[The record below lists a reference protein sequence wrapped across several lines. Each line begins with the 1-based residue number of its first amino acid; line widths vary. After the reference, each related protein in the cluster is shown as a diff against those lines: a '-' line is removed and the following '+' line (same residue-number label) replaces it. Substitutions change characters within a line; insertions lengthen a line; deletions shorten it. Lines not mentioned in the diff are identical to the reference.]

1 VTAQVSSTVRAP
13 AHVAIIGR
21 GADTETEG
29 GVAYALRELGAEVR
43 RIGLRDRA
51 HELVEDDEGNPPR
64 ALVVD
69 PGDRMDLAAE
79 VLRAARAVR
88 ALSRVGALLLVD
100 MGHAARIDPGWGFDD
115 FLVRPFGADELYA
128 RIRSLE
134 WGRSDFTT
142 DERHKVGS
150 IVVDRARHEVT
161 VEGREVSLTAKEFGL
176 LACFCERRGV
186 VMSRTHLLGEVW
198 GASYQGGPRTV
209 DIHVRRLRAKLG
221 AAFPLDTLRGW
232 GYRLRT
238 PETD

>member
-1 VTAQVSSTVRAP
+1 MPVMAAIRAS

-21 GADTETEG
+21 GTDTETEG

-51 HELVEDDEGNPPR
+51 SALVEGDESNVPR

-69 PGDRMDLAAE
+69 PGDRLDLAAE
-79 VLRAARAVR
+79 VLRGARAVR
-88 ALSRVGALLLVD
+88 TLARVGALLLVE
-100 MGHAARIDPGWGFDD
+100 MGHAARIDPAWGFDD

-128 RIRSLE
+128 RIRNLE

-142 DERHKVGS
+142 DERHKVGG
-150 IVVDRARHEVT
+150 IVVDRARRQVS
-161 VEGREVSLTAKEFGL
+161 VDGREVALTAKEFSL

-186 VMSRTHLLGEVW
+186 VMSRSHLLGEVW
-198 GASYQGGPRTV
+198 GSSYQGGPRTV

-221 AAFPLDTLRGW
+221 PALPLDTLRGW